1 MKGAASMRRKILMGV
16 LALALPAGTLAITS
30 SAAFAKKP
38 PPNPIVCSGLS
49 GTVTFGSVGL
59 STNGATTSLKKGG
72 NNTTVTG
79 GTFSCAGGGSGT
91 TPTLTI
97 PNGKNTKISKGV
109 YSTGTWAAFIS
120 AGGSLKKDL
129 KTIGFT
135 INGGGDTFKSKASV
149 EVFGAPCGTTPVSE
163 VGFQISGQVTGQYD
177 TKTATVLACLGTDT
191 GPGTSGSFG
200 TDFGASGL
208 TVLTSGLDT
217 VTSTATL

>member
-1 MKGAASMRRKILMGV
+1 MHRKILMGV

-38 PPNPIVCSGLS
+38 PNPIVCSGLS

-59 STNGATTSLKKGG
+59 STNGATTPLKKGG

-79 GTFSCAGGGSGT
+79 GTFGCAGGLSGT

-129 KTIGFT
+129 KTIAFT
-135 INGGGDTFKSKASV
+135 INGGTNTFKSKGSL
-149 EVFGAPCGTTPVSE
+149 EVVGAPCGTSPVSE
-163 VGFQISGQVTGQYD
+163 VGFQISGQVVGTYD

-208 TVLTSGLDT
+208 TVQTSGLD
-217 VTSTATL
+217 VATSTATL